1 MAAANYNLTVVA
13 GRILKLLD
21 SEEEHIAQNEMLM
34 GLKEIIE
41 EHALVLLDAEN
52 KCLQEDEDVY
62 CWMMKLEDALCDAEN
77 LVDELTSTGNVMAIN
92 HFIRNCFIS
101 PHTPKMSNNKEVNRV
116 RRRLEQLAFEG
127 RDFHLDKLSEK
138 QVGTMKPDINHAAV
152 VQEDLFLY
160 KEDDKAAI
168 LKFVSNPHQSDLV
181 NVEVLPILDM
191 GGIGKTALAK
201 EVFND
206 EMVRDHFELRIWVSV
221 GIFDVKEILTTILV
235 RATNRAIE
243 DLEFEVVANA
253 LKGKLYLIVLDGA
266 WRVHTKEWDEL
277 RNILRVGAHGSK
289 IIVTTRN
296 EEVAK
301 ITGTM
306 AAYSL
311 NMPSEEQSWLLFRKM
326 AFKEEEEEPSER
338 SYQKEIGREI
348 VKMCRRNPLVIKMLG
363 SLLRTSSSEEEWR
376 SFYHELQAV
385 RNGELF
391 ELMKLCYKHLPST
404 LKHCFTYCSL
414 FPKDQEYDVQ
424 TVIKLWMSQGFI
436 IESLTGQDQSPEDAG
451 YDYVLELL
459 RRGFFQVSQIDT
471 RDRVIKFQIHH
482 LLPNFPKMVAWGPPR
497 LPYRR
502 NCHVSINKDFVDNV
516 DFQEIEARTMRS
528 MAVPFES
535 LHKEE
540 RIRGNQLLDITVSR
554 FIFIRTLDM
563 HGLGINRVPSSIT
576 NLKLLKY
583 LDLSENED
591 ITELPHSITKLLNLQ
606 TLKLSSCYGLKRLP
620 RRGFE
625 NLINLRHLEID
636 GCYNLTSLPRG
647 IHQLTNLQILSQ
659 LAVSDQGT
667 SPNIGF
673 NAFTK
678 EVDIKNLGHEKFDM
692 SRYLNDVVSGVQSL
706 SLQWESN
713 APESNEHKTPLQS
726 ELLLALKELTL
737 LGFRGN
743 ILFSANC
750 PINLV
755 KLSLRKCVNCR
766 SLPALEGLWNLK
778 VLVLDEL
785 IKLEYISENEKA
797 TPFFPSLKEL
807 WLTELPKLQ
816 SWWRNEVMNVDVLP
830 SFPCLSKL
838 VIEDCPKL
846 TSIPLFPTLEE
857 GLALDSTCWKP
868 FQLTLN
874 RKTAP
879 QEASSSSSSSS
890 SPSSLPLSNLKALRI
905 VGIENFDGNKIEWR
919 TLKSL
924 EFLRFD
930 CLPKLVS
937 LPEGLQ
943 HVVSLQEF
951 QLWRCGT
958 EEIPEW
964 IGKLHSLSKLMICLC
979 HRLKSLPESIREL
992 KLLKTLE
999 VEECDTLLRRC
1010 EKEIG
1015 ADWEK
1020 ICLIKN
1026 LRLGGI
1032 ASHASF
1038 LDSPIGCLVLL

>member
-1 MAAANYNLTVVA
+1 MAAADYNLTVLA
-13 GRILKLLD
+13 GRILKLLG

-52 KCLQEDEDVY
+52 KCLQDDEDVY
-62 CWMMKLEDALCDAEN
+62 CWMMMLEDALCDAEN

-92 HFIRNCFIS
+92 HLIPNCFIS

-152 VQEDLFLY
+152 VQEEFFFSRA
-160 KEDDKAAI
+160 DDKAAI
-168 LKFVSNPHQSDLV
+168 LKFVSNPNQFDWV
-181 NVEVLPILDM
+181 NVEVLPIIGW
-191 GGIGKTALAK
+191 GGIGKTTLAK

-206 EMVRDHFELRIWVSV
+206 EMVRDHFELRIWVSLGGV
-221 GIFDVKEILTTILV
+221 FNLKQTLRTILA

-266 WRVHTKEWDEL
+266 WNVDTKEWDEL

-289 IIVTTRN
+289 IIVTTRSMRDA
-296 EEVAK
+296 E
-301 ITGTM
+301 ITRTM
-306 AAYSL
+306 ELYYL
-311 NMPSEEQSWLLFRKM
+311 EMPSEEQSWLLFRKM

-348 VKMCRRNPLVIKMLG
+348 VKSVTRHPVMVKMLG
-363 SLLRTSSSEEEWR
+363 SLLRTRSSEEEWR
-376 SFYHELQAV
+376 SFYQNELQPT
-385 RNGELF
+385 RYEGLLG
-391 ELMKLCYKHLPST
+391 LMVLCYKHLPST
-404 LKHCFTYCSL
+404 LKHCFAYCSL
-414 FPKDQEYDVQ
+414 FPDDREYDVQ

-471 RDRVIKFQIHH
+471 RDRVIKFQIHQ
-482 LLPNFPKMVAWGPPR
+482 LVRDLAEMVSQGHCR
-497 LPYRR
+497 IYSS
-502 NCHVSINKDFVDNV
+502 NMDHGKNYHVSITKDFFDKV
-516 DFQEIEARTMRS
+516 DFQEIEARNMRS
-528 MAVPFES
+528 MVVPFQS
-535 LHKEE
+535 LQ
-540 RIRGNQLLDITVSR
+540 RIRGNQLLDMTVSR

-692 SRYLNDVVSGVQSL
+692 SRYLNVVSGVQSL

-713 APESNEHKTPLQS
+713 APESDELKRPLQS
-726 ELLLALKELTL
+726 SLLSALKELTL

-750 PINLV
+750 PNNLV

-807 WLTELPKLQ
+807 WLTELPKLK
-816 SWWRNEVMNVDVLP
+816 SWWRNGVMNFYVLP

-874 RKTAP
+874 KKTAP
-879 QEASSSSSSSS
+879 QEASSSSS

-905 VGIENFDGNKIEWR
+905 VGIEDFDGNEIEWR

-930 CLPKLVS
+930 SLPNLVS

-979 HRLKSLPESIREL
+979 PNLKSLPESIREL
-992 KLLKTLE
+992 KLLETLE
-999 VEECDTLLRRC
+999 IEECNTLLRRC

-1026 LRLGGI
+1026 LCLGRI
-1032 ASHASF
+1032 Y
-1038 LDSPIGCLVLL
+1038 DK

>member
-1 MAAANYNLTVVA
+1 MAAADYNLTVLA
-13 GRILKLLD
+13 GRILKLLG

-41 EHALVLLDAEN
+41 EHALVLLHAEN
-52 KCLQEDEDVY
+52 KCLQGDWNV
-62 CWMMKLEDALCDAEN
+62 CRWMMKLEDALCDAEN

-92 HFIRNCFIS
+92 HLIPNCFIS

-116 RRRLEQLAFEG
+116 RRRLEQLAVEG

-152 VQEDLFLY
+152 VR
-160 KEDDKAAI
+160 EDDKAAI
-168 LKFVSNPHQSDLV
+168 LKFVSNPNQSDLK
-181 NVEVLPILDM
+181 VLPIL
-191 GGIGKTALAK
+191 GLEGIGKTRLAK

-221 GIFDVKEILTTILV
+221 GGVFNLIQILRTILV

-243 DLEFEVVANA
+243 DLEFEVLANA
-253 LKGKLYLIVLDGA
+253 LKGKLYLIVLDDA
-266 WRVHTKEWDEL
+266 SWNVDTEEWDVL

-296 EEVAK
+296 EEDAK
-301 ITGTM
+301 ITATM
-306 AAYSL
+306 AAYDIGL
-311 NMPSEEQSWLLFRKM
+311 FSEEQSWVLFRKM

-338 SYQKEIGREI
+338 SYQKEIGRAI
-348 VKMCRRNPLVIKMLG
+348 VEMCRGHPVVIKMFG

-376 SFYHELQAV
+376 SVYQNELLPKKDEEPV
-385 RNGELF
+385 

-404 LKHCFTYCSL
+404 LKHCFAYCSL

-471 RDRVIKFQIHH
+471 RDRVIKFEIHYLVRR
-482 LLPNFPKMVAWGPPR
+482 LLEMVAEGHCR
-497 LPYRR
+497 MLKSCNLPGRYY
-502 NCHVSINKDFVDNV
+502 HVFINKDFVDKV
-516 DFQEIEARTMRS
+516 DYQEIEVRNIRS
-528 MAVPFES
+528 MVVPFQS

-540 RIRGNQLLDITVSR
+540 WIRGNQLLDMTVSR

-591 ITELPHSITKLLNLQ
+591 ITELPHSITNLLNLQ

-636 GCYNLTSLPRG
+636 GCYNITSLPRG
-647 IHQLTNLQILSQ
+647 ITQLTNLQILSQ
-659 LAVSDQGT
+659 LDVRQDG
-667 SPNIGF
+667 SPNIGL
-673 NAFTK
+673 NTLTK
-678 EVDIKNLGHEKFDM
+678 EAHIKNLGHEKFDM
-692 SRYLNDVVSGVQSL
+692 SRYLNDMVSGVQSL

-713 APESNEHKTPLQS
+713 APECDEHKTPLQS

-750 PINLV
+750 PNNLV
-755 KLSLRKCVNCR
+755 KLSLRKCVNCS

-785 IKLEYISENEKA
+785 IKLEYISKNENASSVA

-816 SWWRNEVMNVDVLP
+816 SWWRNEGMNVDVLP

-874 RKTAP
+874 KKTAP

-890 SPSSLPLSNLKALRI
+890 SPPLSNLKALRI
-905 VGIENFDGNKIEWR
+905 VGIENFYGDEIEWR

-930 CLPKLVS
+930 CLPNLVS

-943 HVVSLQEF
+943 HVVSLKEF

-964 IGKLHSLSKLMICLC
+964 IGKLHSLRKLMICLC

-992 KLLKTLE
+992 KLLETLE
-999 VEECDTLLRRC
+999 IEECDTLLRRC
-1010 EKEIG
+1010 EKDIG

-1026 LRLGGI
+1026 LCLGGI

-1038 LDSPIGCLVLL
+1038 LDSPIGCLVL

>member
-1 MAAANYNLTVVA
+1 MAAVKYNLTFVA
-13 GRILKLLD
+13 SRILKLLG

-41 EHALVLLDAEN
+41 EHALVLLHAEN
-52 KCLQEDEDVY
+52 KCLQGDWNV
-62 CWMMKLEDALCDAEN
+62 CRWMMKLEDALCDAEN

-92 HFIRNCFIS
+92 HLIPNCFIS

-138 QVGTMKPDINHAAV
+138 QVGTMKPDINHAAI
-152 VQEDLFLY
+152 VQEEFFLSTD
-160 KEDDKAAI
+160 DDKAAI

-181 NVEVLPILDM
+181 NVEVLPIIGM
-191 GGIGKTALAK
+191 GGIGKTTLAK

-221 GIFDVKEILTTILV
+221 GGVFNLKQTLRTILA

-243 DLEFEVVANA
+243 DLEFEVVENA
-253 LKGKLYLIVLDGA
+253 LKGKLYLIVLDDV
-266 WRVHTKEWDEL
+266 WHVDTEEWDVL

-289 IIVTTRN
+289 IIVTTRL

-301 ITGTM
+301 MTGTM
-306 AAYSL
+306 AAYCL
-311 NMPSEEQSWLLFRKM
+311 DMPSEEQCWLLFRKM
-326 AFKEEEEEPSER
+326 AFKKEEEEPSER

-348 VKMCRRNPLVIKMLG
+348 VKMCTEHPLVIKMLG
-363 SLLRTSSSEEEWR
+363 SLLRTRSSEEEWR
-376 SFYHELQAV
+376 SFYQNELLPKRDKEPV
-385 RNGELF
+385 
-391 ELMKLCYKHLPST
+391 ELMVLCYKHLPST
-404 LKHCFTYCSL
+404 LKHCWAYCGL
-414 FPKDQEYDVQ
+414 FPDDHEYDVQ

-471 RDRVIKFQIHH
+471 RDKVIKFQIHYTQRI
-482 LLPNFPKMVAWGPPR
+482 LISYFCNVRCGKN
-497 LPYRR
+497 Y
-502 NCHVSINKDFVDNV
+502 HVSINKDFVDKV
-516 DFQEIEARTMRS
+516 DFQEIEARNMRS
-528 MAVPFES
+528 MVVPFQS

-540 RIRGNQLLDITVSR
+540 RIRCNQLLDITVSR

-563 HGLGINRVPSSIT
+563 HGLGISRVPSSIKE
-576 NLKLLKY
+576 LKLLKY
-583 LDLSENED
+583 FDLSQNEN
-591 ITELPHSITKLLNLQ
+591 ITQLPHSITKLLNLQ

-659 LAVSDQGT
+659 LEVSDQGT
-667 SPNIGF
+667 SPNIGL
-673 NAFTK
+673 NKFTK
-678 EVDIKNLGHEKFDM
+678 EAHIKNLGHEKFDM
-692 SRYLNDVVSGVQSL
+692 NRYLNDVVSGVQSL

-726 ELLLALKELTL
+726 ELLLDLKELTL

-743 ILFSANC
+743 ILFSADC
-750 PINLV
+750 PNNLV

-857 GLALDSTCWKP
+857 GLALDSTCWEP

-874 RKTAP
+874 CSTAP
-879 QEASSSSSSSS
+879 QEASSSSF

-905 VGIENFDGNKIEWR
+905 VGIENFYGDEIEWR

-930 CLPKLVS
+930 CLPNLVS

-992 KLLKTLE
+992 KLLETLE
-999 VEECDTLLRRC
+999 IEECDTLLRRC
-1010 EKEIG
+1010 EKDIG

-1026 LRLGGI
+1026 LCLGRI
-1032 ASHASF
+1032 Y
-1038 LDSPIGCLVLL
+1038 DK

>member
-1 MAAANYNLTVVA
+1 MAAANFNLTVVA
-13 GRILKLLD
+13 GRILKLLG

-41 EHALVLLDAEN
+41 EHALVLLHAEN
-52 KCLQEDEDVY
+52 MCLQGDEVVRS
-62 CWMMKLEDALCDAEN
+62 WMMKLEDALCDAEN

-92 HFIRNCFIS
+92 HLIPNCFIS

-152 VQEDLFLY
+152 VQEEFFLSRA
-160 KEDDKAAI
+160 DDKAAI
-168 LKFVSNPHQSDLV
+168 LKFVSNPNQSDQV
-181 NVEVLPILDM
+181 NVEVLPII
-191 GGIGKTALAK
+191 GKAGIGKTALAK

-221 GIFDVKEILTTILV
+221 GVVFDLIQILTTILAH
-235 RATNRAIE
+235 ATNRAIE
-243 DLEFEVVANA
+243 DLEFEVLAYA
-253 LKGKLYLIVLDGA
+253 LKGKLYLIVLDDA
-266 WRVHTKEWDEL
+266 WHVDTEEWDVL

-348 VKMCRRNPLVIKMLG
+348 VKMCRGDPVVIMMLE

-376 SFYHELQAV
+376 SFYQNELQPI
-385 RNGELF
+385 RNEGLLG
-391 ELMKLCYKHLPST
+391 LMVLCYKHLPST
-404 LKHCFTYCSL
+404 LKHCFAYCSL
-414 FPKDQEYDVQ
+414 FPEDHEYDVQ

-471 RDRVIKFQIHH
+471 RDRVIKFEIHYLVRR
-482 LLPNFPKMVAWGPPR
+482 LLEMVAEDHCR
-497 LPYRR
+497 MLKSCILPGI
-502 NCHVSINKDFVDNV
+502 HVFMN
-516 DFQEIEARTMRS
+516 QEIEVRNMRS
-528 MAVPFES
+528 MVVPFQS
-535 LHKEE
+535 LQW
-540 RIRGNQLLDITVSR
+540 IRGYQLLDITVSR

-606 TLKLSSCYGLKRLP
+606 TLKLSSCYRLKRLP

-692 SRYLNDVVSGVQSL
+692 SSYLNVVSGVQSL
-706 SLQWESN
+706 SLKWESN

-750 PINLV
+750 PSNLV
-755 KLSLRKCVNCR
+755 KLSLRKCVNCS

-785 IKLEYISENEKA
+785 IKLEYISKNENASSVA

-816 SWWRNEVMNVDVLP
+816 SWWRNEGMNVDVLP

-874 RKTAP
+874 KKTAP
-879 QEASSSSSSSS
+879 QEASSSSS

-905 VGIENFDGNKIEWR
+905 VGIENFYGDEIEWR

-930 CLPKLVS
+930 SLPNLVS

-943 HVVSLQEF
+943 HVVSLKEF

-964 IGKLHSLSKLMICLC
+964 IGKLHNLSKLMICLC
-979 HRLKSLPESIREL
+979 PNLKSLPESIREL
-992 KLLKTLE
+992 KLLETLE
-999 VEECDTLLRRC
+999 IEECNTLLRRC

-1026 LRLGGI
+1026 LRLGRI
-1032 ASHASF
+1032 Y
-1038 LDSPIGCLVLL
+1038 DK

>member
-1 MAAANYNLTVVA
+1 
-13 GRILKLLD
+13 
-21 SEEEHIAQNEMLM
+21 MLM

-41 EHALVLLDAEN
+41 EHALVLLHAET
-52 KCLQEDEDVY
+52 KCLQYDWVVRD
-62 CWMMKLEDALCDAEN
+62 WMNELEDALFDAEN
-77 LVDELTSTGNVMAIN
+77 LVDELTNTGNVMAIN
-92 HFIRNCFIS
+92 HLIRNCFIS

-116 RRRLEQLAFEG
+116 RRRLEQLAVEG

-152 VQEDLFLY
+152 VQEEFFLSRAY
-160 KEDDKAAI
+160 DKAAI
-168 LKFVSNPHQSDLV
+168 LKFVSNPNQSDLV
-181 NVEVLPILDM
+181 NVEVLPILVM
-191 GGIGKTALAK
+191 GGIRKTTLAK

-206 EMVRDHFELRIWVSV
+206 KMVRDHFELRIWVSV
-221 GIFDVKEILTTILV
+221 GVVIDLKQILTTILA

-253 LKGKLYLIVLDGA
+253 LKGKLYLIVLDDV
-266 WRVHTKEWDEL
+266 WYLNTQRWDEL

-289 IIVTTRN
+289 IIVTTPF
-296 EEVAK
+296 EEVAE

-306 AAYSL
+306 EAYCL
-311 NMPSEEQSWLLFRKM
+311 DMPSEEQSLLLFRKM

-348 VKMCRRNPLVIKMLG
+348 VKMCRGDPVVIMMLE

-376 SFYHELQAV
+376 SFYQNELQPI
-385 RNGELF
+385 RNKGLF
-391 ELMKLCYKHLPST
+391 KLMELCYKHLPST
-404 LKHCFTYCSL
+404 LKHCLAYCNL
-414 FPKDQEYDVQ
+414 FRVDHEYDVQ

-471 RDRVIKFQIHH
+471 RDKVIKFKIHH
-482 LLPNFPKMVAWGPPR
+482 LVSDLAKMVARCHCRTIGP
-497 LPYRR
+497 YSSDMDHRR
-502 NCHVSINKDFVDNV
+502 TYHVSINKNFVDNV
-516 DFQEIEARTMRS
+516 DFQEIEARNMRS
-528 MAVPFES
+528 MVVPFQS
-535 LHKEE
+535 LQ
-540 RIRGNQLLDITVSR
+540 RIRGNQLLDMTVSR

-647 IHQLTNLQILSQ
+647 IHQLPNLQILSQ
-659 LAVSDQGT
+659 LDVRQDG
-667 SPNIGF
+667 SPNIGL
-673 NAFTK
+673 NKFTK
-678 EVDIKNLGHEKFDM
+678 EAHIKNLGHEKFDM
-692 SRYLNDVVSGVQSL
+692 TRYLNDVVSWVQSL

-713 APESNEHKTPLQS
+713 APESDEHKTPLQS
-726 ELLLALKELTL
+726 ELLLALEELTL

-755 KLSLRKCVNCR
+755 KLSLRKCVNCS

-874 RKTAP
+874 CKTAP
-879 QEASSSSSSSS
+879 QEASSSSS

-905 VGIENFDGNKIEWR
+905 VGIENFYGDEIEWR

-930 CLPKLVS
+930 CLPNLVS

-979 HRLKSLPESIREL
+979 PNLKSLPESIREL
-992 KLLKTLE
+992 ELLETLE
-999 VEECDTLLRRC
+999 IEECDTLLRRC

-1026 LRLGGI
+1026 LRLGRI
-1032 ASHASF
+1032 Y
-1038 LDSPIGCLVLL
+1038 DK